1 MEEHNIF
8 IIILIIILLFFLS
21 ADRNITSETL
31 DHNTIPLLL
40 VLFIFYFCINNISL
54 GVLLISIIF
63 LVLSTTNMKKIIT
76 ERMTHYIDNGLI
88 KDGIE
93 HFGFIYNKKELLRRS
108 KEYAEKRKKK
118 EEEEKKRRKK

>member
-54 GVLLISIIF
+54 GVLLIFNYIF
-63 LVLSTTNMKKIIT
+63 S
-76 ERMTHYIDNGLI
+76 
-88 KDGIE
+88 
-93 HFGFIYNKKELLRRS
+93 FINN
-108 KEYAEKRKKK
+108 EYEKNNNRKNDSLY
-118 EEEEKKRRKK
+118 R